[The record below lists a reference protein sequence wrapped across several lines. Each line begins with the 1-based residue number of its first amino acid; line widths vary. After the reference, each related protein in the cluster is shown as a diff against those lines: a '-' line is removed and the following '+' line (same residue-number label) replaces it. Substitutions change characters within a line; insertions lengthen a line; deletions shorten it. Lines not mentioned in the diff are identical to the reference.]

1 MNAKEVLGFAKS
13 KNIEMVDLK
22 FMDFIGTWQH
32 FAVPSTSSRRTASRK
47 GSAST
52 GRPSAAG
59 SRSTPPTCW

>member
-32 FAVPSTSSRRTASRK
+32 FAVPIYEL
-47 GSAST
+47 
-52 GRPSAAG
+52 
-59 SRSTPPTCW
+59 